1 MLTVNDKCSENSAT
15 TLISPTM
22 ALYDGLRAKLIYI
35 LVGSPRVC
43 AAAIHKTNT
52 ITLSTKPL
60 EISLPEFNLSLCCF
74 LICNQVEATQHT
86 KSIQRQ
92 GFIRVADSANSKYRN
107 QLAMAGGW
115 SYLFIPHLVLSIHA
129 FWLIYFNVMQL
140 YMSMLHDLIKL
151 RLDYIHIRFLYSRV
165 KRMNC

>member
-15 TLISPTM
+15 TLISPTT

-92 GFIRVADSANSKYRN
+92 GFIRVADSANSRYRN

-115 SYLFIPHLVLSIHA
+115 SSLFVYSAFSSFNSCVLINL
-129 FWLIYFNVMQL
+129 F
-140 YMSMLHDLIKL
+140 
-151 RLDYIHIRFLYSRV
+151 
-165 KRMNC
+165 